1 MTTQAPS
8 LSQHNGTALSEPL
21 DDNLKS
27 QIIVIL
33 DFGSQYSELIA
44 RRIRET
50 QVYSEVLS
58 YRTTAEQLR
67 KINPKGIILS
77 GGPSSVYDTGAPQ
90 CDPEIWQLGVPV
102 LGVCYGMQL
111 MVKQLGGTVE
121 RSKRG
126 EYGKASLFIDDP
138 TDLLTN
144 VEESST
150 MWMSHGDSCT
160 QLPEGFET
168 LAHTE
173 NTPCAAIANHKKHLF
188 GVQFHPEVV
197 HSIGGI
203 ALIRNFVY
211 HICECEPTW
220 TTEAFVDQSIR
231 EIRAKVGDKRVLL
244 ALSGGVDSSTLA
256 FLLHRAIGDQLTC
269 MFIDQGFMRKGEPER
284 LVELFDKQFH
294 ISVQYVEARDRF
306 LAQLEGITD
315 PEEKRRRIGHEF
327 IQVFEE
333 ESNRLGPFDY
343 LAQGTLYP
351 DVIESAD
358 TNVDPKSGERVAVKI
373 KSHHNVGG
381 LPKNL
386 RFKLVE
392 PLRKLFKDEVR
403 KLGRSIGLPEEIV
416 RRHPFPGPGLAIRI
430 IGEVTAE
437 RLNILRDADFIVR
450 DEISKQGIYHD
461 FWQAFA
467 VLLPVR
473 SVGVMG
479 DQRTYAHPIVL
490 RLITSED
497 GMTADWARVPYEV
510 LEIISNRIVNEVK
523 GVNRVVYD
531 ITSKPPGTI
540 EWE

>member
-90 CDPEIWQLGVPV
+90 CDPDIWQLGVPV

-144 VEESST
+144 VEEGST

-160 QLPEGFET
+160 NLPEGFET

-294 ISVQYVEARDRF
+294 IAVQYVEARDRF

>member
-1 MTTQAPS
+1 M
-8 LSQHNGTALSEPL
+8 
-21 DDNLKS
+21 
-27 QIIVIL
+27 IVIL

-50 QVYSEVLS
+50 EVYSEVIS
-58 YRTTAEQLR
+58 YRTTAEQLATL
-67 KINPKGIILS
+67 NPQGIILS
-77 GGPSSVYDTGAPQ
+77 GGPNSVYDQGAPH
-90 CDPEIWQLGVPV
+90 CDPEIWNLGIPI

-111 MVKQLGGTVE
+111 MVQQLGGQVE
-121 RSKRG
+121 RAQRA

-144 VEESST
+144 VENGST
-150 MWMSHGDSCT
+150 MWMSHADSCT
-160 QLPEGFET
+160 QLPTSFEI

-173 NTPCAAIANHKKHLF
+173 NTPCAAIAEHERKLY

-197 HSIGGI
+197 HSVGGL

-211 HICECEPTW
+211 HICHCQPTW
-220 TTEAFVDQSIR
+220 TTEAFVEEAIR
-231 EIRAKVGDKRVLL
+231 EVRAKVGDKRVLL

-256 FLLHRAIGDQLTC
+256 FLMHRAIGDNLTC
-269 MFIDQGFMRKGEPER
+269 MFIDQGFMRKYEPER
-284 LVELFDKQFH
+284 LVKLFEEQFH
-294 ISVQYVEARDRF
+294 IPVQYVNARERF
-306 LAQLEGITD
+306 LTKLQGVTD
-315 PEEKRRRIGHEF
+315 PEEKRKIIGHEF
-327 IQVFEE
+327 IEVFEE
-333 ESNRLGPFDY
+333 ESSRLGPFDY

-358 TNVDPKSGERVAVKI
+358 TNVDPQTGERVAVKI

-381 LPKNL
+381 LPKDL
-386 RFKLVE
+386 RFKLIE

-403 KLGRSIGLPEEIV
+403 KVGRSIGLPEEIV

-430 IGEVTAE
+430 IGEVTPE
-437 RLNILRDADFIVR
+437 RLRILRDADFVVR
-450 DEISKQGIYHD
+450 DEINKQGIYHD

-479 DQRTYAHPIVL
+479 DQRTYAHPVVL
-490 RLITSED
+490 RFVSSED
-497 GMTADWARVPYEV
+497 GMTADWSRVPYDL
-510 LEIISNRIVNEVK
+510 LEIISNRMVNEVE